1 MPTEPRPRIRITG
14 SGPVAMAFALWL
26 RRQGFGPGRVDWMRR
41 DGPPPEAVAARA
53 IALSAGSIQ
62 LLERVMP
69 MPRSAPI
76 HDVDVRVD
84 AHPGSMHMAH
94 AEHGVPA
101 LGRVV
106 RYGELVAALGAAC
119 DAAGFT
125 ATRPE
130 DRPEDAGEDVA
141 IEVCADGNTGSDA
154 HRRTFDQCAL
164 LAEVEAEHE
173 RHGVAFERFRAN
185 GPLAL
190 LPLPEARRH
199 ALVWCDRPE
208 ECRRRAE
215 LPQAEFD
222 AELAR
227 AFGGALGKLALASP
241 RHVAP
246 LVRSLRRETFDGRR
260 IMIGN
265 AAQALHPVAGQGLN
279 LGLRDAFELAQ
290 ALGDAGSSAQA
301 MREACAA
308 HARARRR
315 DRLVTVGVT
324 DRLAVMFATPLVR
337 GAASIVLAT
346 LDLVPPAR
354 RGIAKGFM
362 FGWRG

>member
-69 MPRSAPI
+69 IPRSAPI
-76 HDVDVRVD
+76 HDVDVRVGD
-84 AHPGSMHMAH
+84 QPGSMRMAH
-94 AEHGVPA
+94 AEHDVPA

-119 DAAGFT
+119 DAAGFG
-125 ATRPE
+125 ATRAEVPGDTDE
-130 DRPEDAGEDVA
+130 ATA
-141 IEVCADGNTGSDA
+141 IEVCADGSTGGDA
-154 HRRTFDQCAL
+154 RQRSFDQCAL
-164 LAEVEAEHE
+164 LAEVEAERE
-173 RHGVAFERFRAN
+173 RHGVAFERFGPH

-190 LPLPEARRH
+190 LPLPEPHRH

-208 ECRRRAE
+208 DCRRRAAMSTADFE
-215 LPQAEFD
+215 
-222 AELAR
+222 AELSR
-227 AFGGALGKLALASP
+227 AFGSGLGRLALASP

-246 LVRSLRRETFDGRR
+246 LVRSVRRETFDGHR

-290 ALGDAGSSAQA
+290 ALGDAGHGTTAL
-301 MREACAA
+301 REACAA

-324 DRLAVMFATPLVR
+324 DRLAVMFASPVVR
-337 GAASIVLAT
+337 GAASVVLSA